1 METYWV
7 PGGNNLS
14 GYGRWAFAELTE
26 VYEIESDF
34 AKKVEAGLDKLIG
47 SATTERAVA
56 GI

>member
-1 METYWV
+1 
-7 PGGNNLS
+7 NNLG

-26 VYEIESDF
+26 VYEIEADF

-47 SATTERAVA
+47 SVTTERAVV